1 MGSDL
6 KASQSSRA
14 RCIVGSVLQDLRL
27 GLRQLTRRPSWSL
40 SIVLVLALGLGANAA
55 MFSGFEAWV
64 LRPLD
69 FPEPE
74 RLVQLEEVQPKLGRD
89 GIAVSPQN
97 YGDWMERQ
105 VSFESMGALQRHRY
119 NLADEGEPVRL
130 DGARISASLFPLLGK
145 TPIVGRAFTDEDD
158 RPGRPVPVALV
169 SERLWRERFEA
180 SPNVIGRTIRL
191 DGRVHEIV
199 GVMEPGFRFPEWAEV
214 WTPLGLDVDAGE
226 RADRWLGVYARLA
239 PGATI
244 ESSRSDLD
252 AISSRLE
259 AEYPQANR
267 DYAAQVLP
275 LRDAFVP
282 DVVET
287 ALTASLVSALF
298 VLLVIC
304 ANIAS
309 LMLAQASAR
318 SRETAVRAALGAS
331 RFRLARQ
338 SLAEGILLAIPA
350 SVLGALLG
358 WLGVRSML
366 SFVPVEPPYLFSMSF
381 SPEAG
386 VYTFLLSLLA
396 GLACGLASIVRS
408 SGVRLH
414 EALKTG
420 GRETSG
426 GGVLGKRTRGALV
439 LAEIALST
447 SLAAAALLMVRSFL
461 ALQAVDPGFES
472 KGVLTAELSVTG
484 EGLDRPVSR
493 VELAERVVTAL
504 GEIRV
509 VEVASAVSRLPA
521 SQSNEI
527 WEVEAEA
534 SALEASEAFR
544 ATVQGIIGPYF
555 EALGI
560 RLVSGRSFT
569 DTEMRDGGKVVV
581 VSEGL
586 ARALWR
592 TTDVVGR
599 RLGGARASV
608 PDWYLVVGVARDVDI
623 GRDMVDSSLPGVQL
637 YQPYG
642 EAPPEALAV
651 VVKAKEANEGSWDV
665 ARLSA
670 SLRDAVRRAAPGIP
684 LSEVLTMD
692 EAVFRVRWVSRFFSR
707 QLAGYAVLA
716 MWITVVGLYGLT
728 ADSVVRRTREL
739 AIRFALGA
747 NERSLVALVLK
758 EAVFLGAAGVACGLL
773 LALALGQLVSRM
785 FVTVSA
791 RDPMTLGLVS
801 VTLFAV
807 TVLAALLPARRALRL
822 EPTTALRT
830 E

>member
-1 MGSDL
+1 M
-6 KASQSSRA
+6 
-14 RCIVGSVLQDLRL
+14 LQDFRL
-27 GLRQLTRRPSWSL
+27 GLRQLKRRPTWSL
-40 SIVLVLALGLGANAA
+40 SIVFVLALGLGANAA

-74 RLVQLEEVQPKLGRD
+74 RLVQIEESQPKLGRG
-89 GIAVSPQN
+89 GIFVSPQN
-97 YGDWMERQ
+97 YGDWRERQ
-105 VSFESMGALQRHRY
+105 VSFESLGALQRHRY

-130 DGARISASLFPLLGK
+130 DGALISASLFPLLGK

-158 RPGRPVPVALV
+158 RPGTPAPVALV
-169 SERLWRERFEA
+169 SERLWRARYERFEA
-180 SPNVIGRTIRL
+180 SPKVVGRTIRL

-199 GVMEPGFRFPEWAEV
+199 GVMEPGFRFPEWADV
-214 WTPLGLDVDAGE
+214 WTPLGLDVIGGE
-226 RADRWLGVYARLA
+226 RGHRWIDVYARLA

-244 ESSRSDLD
+244 ESARSDLE

-267 DYAAQVLP
+267 DYAARVLP
-275 LRDAFVP
+275 LREAFVP

-304 ANIAS
+304 ANVAS
-309 LMLAQASAR
+309 LMLARATAR

-358 WLGVRSML
+358 FLVLRSML
-366 SFVPVEPPYLFSMSF
+366 SYVPVEPPYLFRMSF
-381 SPEAG
+381 SPEVG

-396 GLACGLASIVRS
+396 GIACGLASVVRS
-408 SGVRLH
+408 SGARLH

-420 GRETSG
+420 GRVTG

-439 LAEIALST
+439 LVEIALST
-447 SLAAAALLMVRSFL
+447 SLAAAAILMVRSFL

-472 KGVLTAELSVTG
+472 KGVLTAELSIG
-484 EGLDRPVSR
+484 GAGLDQPDSR
-493 VELAERVVTAL
+493 VKLAERVVAAL
-504 GEIRV
+504 GEIRG
-509 VEVASAVSRLPA
+509 VEVASAVSLLPA
-521 SQSNEI
+521 GQSNEI
-527 WEVEAEA
+527 WEVEAEG
-534 SALEASEAFR
+534 SGLEQREAVR
-544 ATVQGIIGPYF
+544 TTVQGIVGPYF

-560 RLVSGRSFT
+560 RLLSGRTFT
-569 DTEMRDGGKVVV
+569 DTEMREGGNVVV

-586 ARALWR
+586 ARALWK

-599 RLGGARASV
+599 RLRSARASV
-608 PDWYLVVGVARDVDI
+608 RGGYLVVGVSSDVDI
-623 GRDMVDSSLPGVQL
+623 GRDMVDADLPGVQL

-651 VVKAKEANEGSWDV
+651 VVKATEGGGDV
-665 ARLSA
+665 AGLSA
-670 SLRDAVRRAAPGIP
+670 SLRDSLRRAAPGIP
-684 LSEVLTMD
+684 LSEVLTME

-707 QLAGYAVLA
+707 QLVGYAVLA

-728 ADSVVRRTREL
+728 ADSVARRTREL

-747 NERSLVALVLK
+747 NERRLVALVLK
-758 EAVFLGAAGVACGLL
+758 EAVFLGVAGVSSGVL

-791 RDPMTLGLVS
+791 RDPLTLGLVS
-801 VTLFAV
+801 VTLVAV
-807 TVLAALLPARRALRL
+807 TVLASLLPAFGVLRMDS
-822 EPTTALRT
+822 TTALRT

>member
-1 MGSDL
+1 
-6 KASQSSRA
+6 
-14 RCIVGSVLQDLRL
+14 VLQDFRL
-27 GLRQLTRRPSWSL
+27 GLRQLTRRPTWSL
-40 SIVLVLALGLGANAA
+40 SIVFVLALGIGANAA

-74 RLVQLEEVQPKLGRD
+74 RLVQLEEIQPRLGRD
-89 GIAVSPQN
+89 GIAVSAQN
-97 YGDWMERQ
+97 YGDWRERQ

-130 DGARISASLFPLLGK
+130 DGALISASLFPLLGK
-145 TPIVGRAFTDEDD
+145 TPIVGRGFTGEDD
-158 RPGRPVPVALV
+158 RPGRPAAVALV

-180 SPNVIGRTIRL
+180 SASAVGRTIRL

-199 GVMEPGFRFPEWAEV
+199 GVMESGFRFPEWAEV
-214 WTPLGLDVDAGE
+214 WTPLGLEIHGGHAGE
-226 RADRWLGVYARLA
+226 RSHRWISIYARLS
-239 PGATI
+239 PGTTI
-244 ESSRSDLD
+244 ESARSDLEG
-252 AISSRLE
+252 ISARLE
-259 AEYPQANR
+259 AEFPEANR
-267 DYAAQVLP
+267 EYAAQVLP
-275 LRDAFVP
+275 LRKAFVP
-282 DVVET
+282 DVIET
-287 ALTASLVSALF
+287 ALTASLGAALF

-304 ANIAS
+304 ANVAS

-331 RFRLARQ
+331 RFRIARQ
-338 SLAEGILLAIPA
+338 SLAEGVLLAIPA
-350 SVLGALLG
+350 GGLGAFFG
-358 WLGVRSML
+358 FLGVHSML
-366 SFVPVEPPYLFSMSF
+366 AYVPVEPPYLFQMSF

-386 VYTFLLSLLA
+386 VYTLLVSLLA
-396 GLACGLASIVRS
+396 GLACGLAFVVRS

-420 GRETSG
+420 GRETG
-426 GGVLGKRTRGALV
+426 GGLLGKRTRSALI

-447 SLAAAALLMVRSFL
+447 SLAAAALLMVKSFL
-461 ALQAVDPGFES
+461 ALQAGNPGFES

-493 VELAERVVTAL
+493 VNLAERVVAAL
-504 GEIRV
+504 GEV
-509 VEVASAVSRLPA
+509 PGVEVASAASRLPA

-527 WEVEAEA
+527 WEVTAEG
-534 SALEASEAFR
+534 SGLDASEAVR
-544 ATVQGIIGPYF
+544 ATVQGIVGPYF

-560 RLVSGRSFT
+560 RLLAGRSFT
-569 DTEMRDGGKVVV
+569 DTEMREGGRVVV

-586 ARALWR
+586 ARALWG

-599 RLGGARASV
+599 RLVSARASA
-608 PDWYLVVGVARDVDI
+608 PDRYLVVGVAGDVDI
-623 GRDMVDSSLPGVQL
+623 GRDMIDFDLPSVQL

-642 EAPPEALAV
+642 EAPLDALAV
-651 VVKAKEANEGSWDV
+651 AVKAREDV

-707 QLAGYAVLA
+707 QLVGYAALA

-728 ADSVVRRTREL
+728 ADSVARRTREL

-747 NERSLVALVLK
+747 TERRLVALVLK
-758 EAVFLGAAGVACGLL
+758 EAVVLGVAGVACGLV

-791 RDPMTLGLVS
+791 RDPLTLGLVS

-822 EPTTALRT
+822 SPTTALRT

>member
-1 MGSDL
+1 
-6 KASQSSRA
+6 
-14 RCIVGSVLQDLRL
+14 VLQDFRL

-40 SIVLVLALGLGANAA
+40 SIVFVLALGIGANAA

-74 RLVQLEEVQPKLGRD
+74 RLVQLEEVQPRLGRD
-89 GIAVSPQN
+89 GIAVSPHN
-97 YGDWMERQ
+97 YGDWRERQ
-105 VSFESMGALQRHRY
+105 ISFESIGALQRHRY

-145 TPIVGRAFTDEDD
+145 TPIMGRAFTDEDD
-158 RPGRPVPVALV
+158 RPGRPAPVALV

-180 SPNVIGRTIRL
+180 SASVVGRTIRL

-214 WTPLGLDVDAGE
+214 WTPLGLDVQAGE
-226 RADRWLGVYARLA
+226 RGHRWISVYARLA

-244 ESSRSDLD
+244 ESARSDLD

-267 DYAAQVLP
+267 GYAAQVLP
-275 LRDAFVP
+275 LRKAFVP

-287 ALTASLVSALF
+287 AVTASVVSALF

-304 ANIAS
+304 ANVAS

-331 RFRLARQ
+331 RFRLTRQ

-350 SVLGALLG
+350 SVLGALFG
-358 WLGVRSML
+358 FLGVRSRL
-366 SFVPVEPPYLFSMSF
+366 SYVPGEPPYLFRMSF

-396 GLACGLASIVRS
+396 GLACGLASVVRS

-426 GGVLGKRTRGALV
+426 GPLGKRTRGALV

-447 SLAAAALLMVRSFL
+447 SLAAAALLMVKSFL

-484 EGLDRPVSR
+484 EGLHRPVAR
-493 VELAERVVTAL
+493 VTLAERVVTEL
-504 GEIRV
+504 GEIRG

-527 WEVEAEA
+527 WEVAAEG
-534 SALEASEAFR
+534 SGLEASEAVR
-544 ATVQGIIGPYF
+544 TTVQGIVGPYF

-560 RLVSGRSFT
+560 RLISGRSFT
-569 DTEMRDGGKVVV
+569 DTEMREGGKVIV

-608 PDWYLVVGVARDVDI
+608 PDGYLVVGVAGDVDI
-623 GRDMVDSSLPGVQL
+623 GRDMVESNLPSVQL

-651 VVKAKEANEGSWDV
+651 VVKAKEGRGDV

-670 SLRDAVRRAAPGIP
+670 SLRDGVRRAAPGIP

-707 QLAGYAVLA
+707 QLVGYAVLA
-716 MWITVVGLYGLT
+716 IWITVVGLYGLT
-728 ADSVVRRTREL
+728 ADSTVRRTREL

-747 NERSLVALVLK
+747 TERRLVALVLK
-758 EAVFLGAAGVACGLL
+758 EAVFLGVAGVTCGLL

-791 RDPMTLGLVS
+791 RDPLTLGLVS

-807 TVLAALLPARRALRL
+807 AILAALLPAMRAIRM

>member
-1 MGSDL
+1 
-6 KASQSSRA
+6 
-14 RCIVGSVLQDLRL
+14 VLQDFRL
-27 GLRQLTRRPSWSL
+27 GLRQLTRRPTGSL
-40 SIVLVLALGLGANAA
+40 SIVFVLALGIGANAA

-74 RLVQLEEVQPKLGRD
+74 QLVQLEEVQPKLGRD

-97 YGDWMERQ
+97 YGDWRERQ
-105 VSFESMGALQRHRY
+105 VSFESIGALQRHRY

-130 DGARISASLFPLLGK
+130 DGALISASLFPLLGK

-158 RPGRPVPVALV
+158 RPGRPAAVALV

-180 SPNVIGRTIRL
+180 SASVVGRTIRL

-199 GVMEPGFRFPEWAEV
+199 GVMESGFRFPEWAEV
-214 WTPLGLDVDAGE
+214 WTPLGLDVHAGE
-226 RADRWLGVYARLA
+226 RSQRSHRWLSVYARLA
-239 PGATI
+239 PGIPI
-244 ESSRSDLD
+244 ESARREFE
-252 AISSRLE
+252 AISARLE
-259 AEYPQANR
+259 AEHPQANR

-275 LRDAFVP
+275 LREAFVP

-287 ALTASLVSALF
+287 ALAASLGAALF

-304 ANIAS
+304 ANVAS
-309 LMLAQASAR
+309 LVLAQASAR

-350 SVLGALLG
+350 GVLGAFFG
-358 WLGVRSML
+358 FLGVRSML
-366 SFVPVEPPYLFSMSF
+366 GYVPVEPPYLFQMSF

-386 VYTFLLSLLA
+386 VYTLLVSLLA
-396 GLACGLASIVRS
+396 GLACGLASVVRS

-414 EALKTG
+414 EALRTG
-420 GRETSG
+420 ERETGSG
-426 GGVLGKRTRGALV
+426 LLGKRTRGALV

-447 SLAAAALLMVRSFL
+447 SLAAAALLMVKSFL
-461 ALQAVDPGFES
+461 ALQAADPGFES

-484 EGLDRPVSR
+484 EGLDRPAER
-493 VELAERVVTAL
+493 VQLAERVVAAL
-504 GEIRV
+504 GEIPGA
-509 VEVASAVSRLPA
+509 EAASAVSRLPA

-527 WEVEAEA
+527 WEVQAEA
-534 SALEASEAFR
+534 SALEASEAVR
-544 ATVQGIIGPYF
+544 TTVQGVVGRYF
-555 EALGI
+555 EAMSI
-560 RLVSGRSFT
+560 RLLSGRSFT
-569 DTEMRDGGKVVV
+569 DTEMREGGKVVV

-586 ARALWR
+586 GRALWG

-599 RLGGARASV
+599 RLASARASV
-608 PDWYLVVGVARDVDI
+608 PDGYLVVGVAGDVDI
-623 GRDMVDSSLPGVQL
+623 GLDMVDSNLPRVQL

-642 EAPPEALAV
+642 EAPLDALAV
-651 VVKAKEANEGSWDV
+651 VVKAEEAKEGRRDG

-707 QLAGYAVLA
+707 QLVGYAALA
-716 MWITVVGLYGLT
+716 VWITVVGLYGLT
-728 ADSVVRRTREL
+728 ADSVARRTREL

-747 NERSLVALVLK
+747 NERRLVALVLK
-758 EAVFLGAAGVACGLL
+758 EAVFLGLAGVACGLV

-807 TVLAALLPARRALRL
+807 TVLAALLPARRAIRM

>member
-1 MGSDL
+1 
-6 KASQSSRA
+6 
-14 RCIVGSVLQDLRL
+14 VLQDFRL
-27 GLRQLTRRPSWSL
+27 GLRQLTRRPTWSL
-40 SIVLVLALGLGANAA
+40 SIVFVLALGIGANAA

-74 RLVQLEEVQPKLGRD
+74 RLVQLEEIQPRLGRD
-89 GIAVSPQN
+89 GIAVSAQN
-97 YGDWMERQ
+97 YGDWRERQ

-130 DGARISASLFPLLGK
+130 DGALISASLFPLLGK
-145 TPIVGRAFTDEDD
+145 TPIVGRGFTGEDD
-158 RPGRPVPVALV
+158 RPGRPAAVALV

-180 SPNVIGRTIRL
+180 SASAVGRTIRL

-199 GVMEPGFRFPEWAEV
+199 GVMESGFRFPEWAEV
-214 WTPLGLDVDAGE
+214 WTPLGLEVHGGHAGE
-226 RADRWLGVYARLA
+226 RSHRWISIYARLS
-239 PGATI
+239 PGTTI
-244 ESSRSDLD
+244 ESARSDLEG
-252 AISSRLE
+252 ISARLE
-259 AEYPQANR
+259 AEFPEANR
-267 DYAAQVLP
+267 EYAAQVLP
-275 LRDAFVP
+275 LRKAFVP
-282 DVVET
+282 DVIET
-287 ALTASLVSALF
+287 ALTASLGAALF

-304 ANIAS
+304 ANVAS

-331 RFRLARQ
+331 RFRIARQ
-338 SLAEGILLAIPA
+338 SLAEGVLLAIPA
-350 SVLGALLG
+350 GGLGAFFG
-358 WLGVRSML
+358 FLGVHSML
-366 SFVPVEPPYLFSMSF
+366 AYVPVEPPYLFQMSF

-386 VYTFLLSLLA
+386 VYTLLVSLLA
-396 GLACGLASIVRS
+396 GLACGLAFVVRS

-420 GRETSG
+420 GRETG
-426 GGVLGKRTRGALV
+426 GGLLGKRTRSALI

-447 SLAAAALLMVRSFL
+447 SLAAAALLMVKSFL
-461 ALQAVDPGFES
+461 ALQAGNPGFES

-493 VELAERVVTAL
+493 VNLAERVVAAL
-504 GEIRV
+504 GEV
-509 VEVASAVSRLPA
+509 PGVEVASAASRLPA

-527 WEVEAEA
+527 WEVTAEG
-534 SALEASEAFR
+534 SGLDASEAVR
-544 ATVQGIIGPYF
+544 ATVQGIVGPYF

-560 RLVSGRSFT
+560 RLLAGRSFT
-569 DTEMRDGGKVVV
+569 DTEMREGGRVVV

-586 ARALWR
+586 ARALWG

-599 RLGGARASV
+599 RLVSARASA
-608 PDWYLVVGVARDVDI
+608 PDRYLVVGVAGDVDI
-623 GRDMVDSSLPGVQL
+623 GRDMIDFDLPSVQL

-642 EAPPEALAV
+642 EAPLDALAV
-651 VVKAKEANEGSWDV
+651 AVKAREDV

-684 LSEVLTMD
+684 LSEILTMD

-707 QLAGYAVLA
+707 QLVGYAALA

-728 ADSVVRRTREL
+728 ADSVARRTREL

-747 NERSLVALVLK
+747 NERRLVALVLK
-758 EAVFLGAAGVACGLL
+758 EAVFLSVAGVSCGLL

-791 RDPMTLGLVS
+791 RDPLTLGLVS
-801 VTLFAV
+801 VTLVAV
-807 TVLAALLPARRALRL
+807 TVLAALLPAWRALRL
-822 EPTTALRT
+822 EPATALRT

>member
-1 MGSDL
+1 M
-6 KASQSSRA
+6 
-14 RCIVGSVLQDLRL
+14 LQDFRL
-27 GLRQLTRRPSWSL
+27 GLRQLTHRPTGSL
-40 SIVLVLALGLGANAA
+40 SIVFVLALGIGANAA

-74 RLVQLEEVQPKLGRD
+74 RLVQLEEVQPRLGRD

-97 YGDWMERQ
+97 YGDWRERQ

-130 DGARISASLFPLLGK
+130 DGALISASLFPLLGK
-145 TPIVGRAFTDEDD
+145 TPIVGRGFTGEDD
-158 RPGRPVPVALV
+158 RPRRPAAVALV

-180 SPNVIGRTIRL
+180 SASVVGRTIRL

-199 GVMEPGFRFPEWAEV
+199 GVMESGFRFPEWAEV
-214 WTPLGLDVDAGE
+214 WTPLGLDVHAGE
-226 RADRWLGVYARLA
+226 RSHRWISVYARLA
-239 PGATI
+239 PGTTI
-244 ESSRSDLD
+244 ESARSDLEG
-252 AISSRLE
+252 ISARLE
-259 AEYPQANR
+259 AEFPEANR
-267 DYAAQVLP
+267 EYAAQVLP
-275 LRDAFVP
+275 LRKAFVP
-282 DVVET
+282 DVIET
-287 ALTASLVSALF
+287 ALTASLGAALF

-304 ANIAS
+304 ANVAS

-350 SVLGALLG
+350 SALGALFGFLG
-358 WLGVRSML
+358 LRSML
-366 SFVPVEPPYLFSMSF
+366 SYAPVDPPYLFRMSF
-381 SPEAG
+381 SLEAG
-386 VYTFLLSLLA
+386 VYTFVLSLLA
-396 GLACGLASIVRS
+396 GLACGLASVVRS
-408 SGVRLH
+408 SGARLH

-420 GRETSG
+420 GRETG
-426 GGVLGKRTRGALV
+426 RGLLGKRARGALV

-461 ALQAVDPGFES
+461 ALQAGNPGFES

-493 VELAERVVTAL
+493 VNLAERVVAAL
-504 GEIRV
+504 GEV
-509 VEVASAVSRLPA
+509 PGVEVASAASRLPA

-527 WEVEAEA
+527 WEVTAEG
-534 SALEASEAFR
+534 SGLDASEAVR
-544 ATVQGIIGPYF
+544 ATVQGIVGPYF

-560 RLVSGRSFT
+560 RLLAGRGFT
-569 DTEMRDGGKVVV
+569 DTEMREGGRVVV

-586 ARALWR
+586 ARALWG

-599 RLGGARASV
+599 RLVSARASA
-608 PDWYLVVGVARDVDI
+608 PDRYLVVGVAGDVDI
-623 GRDMVDSSLPGVQL
+623 GRDMIDFDLPSVQL

-642 EAPPEALAV
+642 EAPLDALAV
-651 VVKAKEANEGSWDV
+651 AVKAREDV

-684 LSEVLTMD
+684 LSEILTMD

-707 QLAGYAVLA
+707 QLVGYAVMA

-747 NERSLVALVLK
+747 TERRLVALVLR
-758 EAVFLGAAGVACGLL
+758 EAVVLGLGGVACGLV
-773 LALALGQLVSRM
+773 LALALGRLVSQM

-791 RDPMTLGLVS
+791 RDPLTLGLVS

-807 TVLAALLPARRALRL
+807 TVVAALLPARRALRL
-822 EPTTALRT
+822 SPTTALRT